1 MKNQPI
7 IQVDV
12 ENELLRLVNLLEH
25 ETENFEALAVDGA
38 KKESAFKKVWAST
51 YLTAEGSIRNR
62 EATADLGNSDAM
74 FLYKLSEALVKAK
87 REKLLFLRTSID
99 ALRSLNANVRV
110 QTFD

>member
-62 EATADLGNSDAM
+62 EAMADLGNSDAM
-74 FLYKLSEALVKAK
+74 FLYKLSE
-87 REKLLFLRTSID
+87 
-99 ALRSLNANVRV
+99 
-110 QTFD
+110 